1 MDALTA
7 ILGRHT
13 TPPVKMGEPGPDA
26 TALHRLLEAAAAAPD
41 HGRLRPLRFLIVQG
55 EGRAALGALFAE
67 ALAEEMPELPPAELE
82 KQRGNP
88 TRVPL
93 VLVAVLRLQPD
104 HPKIPESE
112 QIAAAAA
119 GVQNLLVAA
128 HALGFASKWATGRPA
143 ASPGVRRRLGL
154 ARNERILGILYI
166 GSERITHRT
175 GGRPAPEEMGQPWPS
190 P

>member
-13 TPPVKMGEPGPDA
+13 TPPAKIGEPGPDA
-26 TALHRLLEAAAAAPD
+26 DSLRRLLEAAAAAPD

-55 EGRAALGALFAE
+55 EARAALGTLFAE
-67 ALAEEMPELPPAELE
+67 ALAGEIPDLPAAELE
-82 KQRGNP
+82 KQRRNP

-93 VLVAVLRLQPD
+93 MLVAVLRLQPD
-104 HPKIPESE
+104 HPKIPETE
-112 QIAAAAA
+112 QVAAAAA

-128 HALGFASKWATGRPA
+128 HAMGFASKWATGRPA
-143 ASPGVRRRLGL
+143 ASPLVWRGLGL
-154 ARNERILGILYI
+154 AANERILGILYI
-166 GSERITHRT
+166 GSERIAHRSA
-175 GGRPAPEEMGQPWPS
+175 GRPGPEEIGRSWPS